1 MFYSNI
7 SLCTN
12 RDKMYIAVNM
22 DDIVFSAT
30 VNILGNEFKYS
41 FLYKIYYD
49 IYLYNLYVC
58 LCVYHSI
65 YR

>member
-12 RDKMYIAVNM
+12 TSKCSNTVNM

-30 VNILGNEFKYS
+30 VNILGNEFKYCIV
-41 FLYKIYYD
+41 YKIYYNIYFSIIYI
-49 IYLYNLYVC
+49 IYLHVC
-58 LCVYHSI
+58 VSF
-65 YR
+65 

>member
-1 MFYSNI
+1 
-7 SLCTN
+7 
-12 RDKMYIAVNM
+12 M
-22 DDIVFSAT
+22 DDTVFSAT

-58 LCVYHSI
+58 VCVSF
-65 YR
+65 